1 MILFDIFNFK
11 TKFTELFNAQN
22 MAVLKAYI
30 KEQIIAQI
38 KKNIPGQEK
47 MDAVVDA
54 VIAFINKHLHSDNKL
69 VQWVID
75 TFIIQNIRPICQT
88 IYEDLKEIIKGL

>member
-11 TKFTELFNAQN
+11 EKFTELFSPEN
-22 MAVLKAYI
+22 MAILKAYI

-54 VIAFINKHLHSDNKL
+54 VTAFIQKHLTSKNGL
-69 VQWVID
+69 VQWIVNNIVIK
-75 TFIIQNIRPICQT
+75 NIRPLCQT
-88 IYEDLKEIIKGL
+88 IYDDLKAIIEGL